1 MMEFLV
7 LGEIRRRV
15 NRIATCGGQTLASL
29 AVWLAESLERQT

>member
-15 NRIATCGGQTLASL
+15 KRIATLGLVEVRL
-29 AVWLAESLERQT
+29 WPV